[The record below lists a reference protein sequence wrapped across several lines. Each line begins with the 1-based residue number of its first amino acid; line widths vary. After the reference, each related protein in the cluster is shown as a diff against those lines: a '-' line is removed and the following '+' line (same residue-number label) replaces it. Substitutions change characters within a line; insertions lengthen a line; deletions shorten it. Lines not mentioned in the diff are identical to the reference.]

1 MNTVTLRELIA
12 LWRFGCVLMVWSTER
27 TTESN
32 IVFNSGWQHL
42 CLKCAVCDSAEPI
55 NWVQNVAA
63 CVCVEPLLFLLAQA
77 FLLCE
82 AGHSQ
87 SQSSLNRQ
95 QPLKGQWAHFPLRA
109 VQENCLREMNQS
121 RSRKMYLFHSCY
133 NDRICQW
140 WKLSRENKFLRVLE
154 TRKGEVLNWNSAF
167 SQHIGKAFFPQS
179 KRTTVEAQHL
189 HP

>member
-1 MNTVTLRELIA
+1 MCPGLCSPGTDVTSQLDSWIDKFCLDADVFVLVANSESTLMNTVTLRELIA
-12 LWRFGCVLMVWSTER
+12 LWRFGCVLMVWSPER
-27 TTESN
+27 TIESN

-42 CLKCAVCDSAEPI
+42 CVMCALCDCAEPI

-95 QPLKGQWAHFPLRA
+95 QPLKGQRTHFPLRA
-109 VQENCLREMNQS
+109 VEEKCLREMNQS

-133 NDRICQW
+133 NNRISQW
-140 WKLSRENKFLRVLE
+140 
-154 TRKGEVLNWNSAF
+154 
-167 SQHIGKAFFPQS
+167 
-179 KRTTVEAQHL
+179 
-189 HP
+189 

>member
-1 MNTVTLRELIA
+1 
-12 LWRFGCVLMVWSTER
+12 MVWSTER

-32 IVFNSGWQHL
+32 IVFNSRWQHL

-55 NWVQNVAA
+55 NWVQIVAA

-87 SQSSLNRQ
+87 SQSSL
-95 QPLKGQWAHFPLRA
+95 KGQWAHFPLRA
-109 VQENCLREMNQS
+109 IEEKCLREMNQS

-133 NDRICQW
+133 NNRISHW
-140 WKLSRENKFLRVLE
+140 WKLSRKNKFLWILE
-154 TRKGEVLNWNSAF
+154 TRKLLSWNSAF

-179 KRTTVEAQHL
+179 KWTTVEAQHL